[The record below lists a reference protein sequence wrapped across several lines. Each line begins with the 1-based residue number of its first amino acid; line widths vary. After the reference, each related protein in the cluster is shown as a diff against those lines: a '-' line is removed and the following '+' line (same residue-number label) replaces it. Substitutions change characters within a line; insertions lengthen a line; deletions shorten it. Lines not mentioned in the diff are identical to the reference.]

1 MTFTTAHE
9 FHEIYY
15 NVFPDLWDLHVMG
28 EKTFKMLEKTAT
40 RLTLG
45 YKISILLC
53 ILAATIGLPWY
64 GDEYEIILPVRV
76 FTDIF
81 GKWRFP
87 FIFIFYLSFY
97 HAALT
102 TLGCI
107 TGILYL
113 MLHLYNQCFLL
124 NRRLENLNHDVD
136 TRGKGQYQDRV
147 NYEITCC
154 IRHHQTL
161 LK

>member
-1 MTFTTAHE
+1 MFQMLCFYIMTFTTAHE

-15 NVFPDLWDLHVMG
+15 NIFPDSWDLHHIG
-28 EKTFKMLEKTAT
+28 EKTFQMLEKTA
-40 RLTLG
+40 RGLILG
-45 YKISILLC
+45 YKISILVC
-53 ILAATIGLPWY
+53 ILVPTIGLPQY
-64 GDEYEIILPVRV
+64 GDEYEIILPVKV
-76 FTDIF
+76 FTI
-81 GKWRFP
+81 
-87 FIFIFYLSFY
+87 IFYLSFY
-97 HAALT
+97 HATFT

-113 MLHLYNQCFLL
+113 ILHLYNQCFLL
-124 NRRLENLNHDVD
+124 NKRLENLNDHVD
-136 TRGKGQYQDRV
+136 TRGNEQYQDRV